1 MLGRKLSVIKTSKKE
16 AIWVKGEVK
25 DFDEPAVRH
34 KVGLSP
40 PSQWPSILA
49 ASHLA
54 YVLQRLADL
63 S

>member
-34 KVGLSP
+34 KVGSRLQINWMEDSIP
-40 PSQWPSILA
+40 ELAILA
-49 ASHLA
+49 A
-54 YVLQRLADL
+54 
-63 S
+63 